1 MPYRAPVSEFSF
13 LLDKVVGFKAVQ
25 ETERFAE
32 ASPDMVSAVLTEAGR
47 MCDEV
52 MAPLQ
57 RNGDLHPA
65 VLENGVVRS
74 SKGFDEGYKAIA
86 EGGWVAITAD
96 PEHGG
101 MGLPLTV
108 ATAVNEMMS
117 APACRCSS
125 TRC

>member
-13 LLDKVVGFKAVQ
+13 LLDKVIGFKAVQ

-65 VLENGVVRS
+65 VLSLVN
-74 SKGFDEGYKAIA
+74 ACM
-86 EGGWVAITAD
+86 
-96 PEHGG
+96 G
-101 MGLPLTV
+101 MGFLSLPYAFARAGLV
-108 ATAVNEMMS
+108 ASSAVVLGLSVREGRGNEGQC
-117 APACRCSS
+117 P
-125 TRC
+125 